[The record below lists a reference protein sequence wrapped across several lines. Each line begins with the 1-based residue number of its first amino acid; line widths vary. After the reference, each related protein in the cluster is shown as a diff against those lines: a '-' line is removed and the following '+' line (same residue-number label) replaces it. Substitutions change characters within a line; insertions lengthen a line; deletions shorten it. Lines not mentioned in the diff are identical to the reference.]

1 MPLRNSDRLT
11 VPTTFTL
18 PTPIVNRLTGLAQE
32 AGISR
37 SALLARLLGE
47 LFKDDPG
54 PDRMLPLRPAVTAP
68 RSAAP
73 VPGARHITEFLL
85 RSERGP
91 FRFGR
96 SRCSCGWSTP
106 KGQVMTEAS
115 AKARAGQHVRMQK
128 RVT

>member
-18 PTPIVNRLTGLAQE
+18 PTPIVHRLTGLAQE

-37 SALLARLLGE
+37 SALLARLLVE

-54 PDRMLPLRPAVTAP
+54 TTDRLLPLRSATASRPVAPAA
-68 RSAAP
+68 
-73 VPGARHITEFLL
+73 GARHITEFLL
-85 RSERGP
+85 RSERGR